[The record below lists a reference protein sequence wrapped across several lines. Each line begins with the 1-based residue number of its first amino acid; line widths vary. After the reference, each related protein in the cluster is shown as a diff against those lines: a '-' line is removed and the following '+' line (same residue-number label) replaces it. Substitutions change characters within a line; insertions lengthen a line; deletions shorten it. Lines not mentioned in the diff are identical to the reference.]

1 MIVQQFVGVLRDRPS
16 WNDALVTLRNDVRAG
31 MALREAVDLWIA
43 VATLFPGMSVEKLVG
58 GMREAADAYDALHA
72 GGRSELAGSE

>member
-31 MALREAVDLWIA
+31 MALREA
-43 VATLFPGMSVEKLVG
+43 
-58 GMREAADAYDALHA
+58 ADAYDALHA
-72 GGRSELAGSE
+72 GGRSELAGGE